1 MSFYDNF
8 LLGLKDGPLATWA
21 ETLPQQISGGLNPKR
36 FGNIP
41 KWQEAI
47 HQLPDV
53 LASSIE
59 LNSSAITIGQPS
71 DIDTQQQ
78 LQFQQQLMQLH
89 PWRKGPYSLFGLYID
104 TEWRSDWKWD
114 RLKNELSNLND
125 RHVLDVGCGNGYHCW
140 RMAGEGAASV
150 TGIDPTVVFNMQ
162 FQAMQKY
169 IQSNKVM
176 VLPAG
181 IDDLPEKL
189 ESFDTVFSM
198 GVLYHRRSPIDHI
211 KQLMDCLVDGG
222 ELVLETLII
231 EGDENT
237 VLVPKDRYAS
247 MRNVWFIPS
256 IELLTRWCQ
265 RAGLNNIRVV
275 DINQTSTEEQRA
287 TDWMNFHS
295 LKDFLDPDN
304 ANKTIEG
311 YPAPRRAILIA
322 EKG

>member
-1 MSFYDNF
+1 MNFYDSF
-8 LLGLKDGPLATWA
+8 LARIHQGPLSAWA
-21 ETLPQQISGGLNPKR
+21 ETLPQQIRDGLDPKR

-47 HQLPDV
+47 NHLPEV
-53 LASSIE
+53 TASNVE
-59 LNSSAITIGQPS
+59 LNCSTITIGQPV
-71 DIDTQQQ
+71 DINTQQQ
-78 LQFQQQLMQLH
+78 AKFEQQLMQLH
-89 PWRKGPYSLFGLYID
+89 PWRKGPFSLFGLYID

-114 RLKNELSNLND
+114 RVKNHISNLKD

-150 TGIDPTVVFNMQ
+150 TGIDPTAVFNMQ

-169 IQSNKVM
+169 IQSNNVM

-189 ESFDTVFSM
+189 ESVDTVFSM

-211 KQLMDCLVDGG
+211 KQLMDCLVSGG

-231 EGDENT
+231 DGDEKT
-237 VLVPKDRYAS
+237 LLIPEDRYAS

-256 IELLTRWCQ
+256 TDMLVRWAERC
-265 RAGLNNIRVV
+265 GLKNIRIV
-275 DINQTSTEEQRA
+275 DVNQTSTDEQRS
-287 TDWMNFHS
+287 TNWMTFHS
-295 LKDFLDPDN
+295 LKEFLDPKDN
-304 ANKTIEG
+304 NKTIEG
-311 YPAPRRAILIA
+311 YPAPKRAILIA
-322 EKG
+322 EK